1 MNIFMFWINENGGK
15 TVTSLILGALTWLRD
30 WRMAKC
36 LEVHLRF
43 CHFITCN
50 SLKTFTIS
58 CLNVSEIDELWSWC
72 LKGWWNQ
79 VAIRP
84 KEGGIYGNPVN
95 GNNQIVCEQA
105 HLSKPWVKFGW
116 GGINF
121 PCTPPKFS
129 LNSHKW
135 AGLKAIATKVVIT
148 LKVSVELLT

>member
-1 MNIFMFWINENGGK
+1 M
-15 TVTSLILGALTWLRD
+15 S
-30 WRMAKC
+30 KC

-43 CHFITCN
+43 SHFITYN
-50 SLKTFTIS
+50 SLKTFAIS
-58 CLNVSEIDELWSWC
+58 RLNVFEIDELWS
-72 LKGWWNQ
+72 WWNQ

-105 HLSKPWVKFGW
+105 HSSKPWVKFGW

-129 LNSHKW
+129 LNSHK
-135 AGLKAIATKVVIT
+135 
-148 LKVSVELLT
+148 